1 MIVGTQQAGMGI
13 EPPSPY
19 EIKHKYLDM
28 EYKDMEAFYLNPRFQ
43 YRCGVGSDP
52 DLVQVVHDVFVTL
65 DPTMEA
71 YTIRD
76 AKRGFNDR
84 ATIASRLEM
93 VSVEWWFMYGNRTP
107 TLRRSLHLDDEDGNP
122 DPRIVTHVQ
131 EIGVDVERSTVTS
144 RPSFDFTSVEHSS
157 RPSAAGTSASS
168 YDSSRGK
175 GTNDGNDP
183 GNNGG
188 DIRQQQQNGQPFTS
202 LTCEDDFTHCTQDE
216 DHGSRRASPSVGAIG
231 KPCRERQQRM
241 TPYNKDSFSASFESM
256 SIETQFND
264 SLNKANIYAFYAMG
278 YG

>member
-13 EPPSPY
+13 EPPFPY

-65 DPTMEA
+65 DPTME
-71 YTIRD
+71 
-76 AKRGFNDR
+76 
-84 ATIASRLEM
+84 
-93 VSVEWWFMYGNRTP
+93 VEWWFMYGNRTP

-131 EIGVDVERSTVTS
+131 ETGVDVERSTVTS
-144 RPSFDFTSVEHSS
+144 RPSFNFTSVEHSS
-157 RPSAAGTSASS
+157 RPNATGTSASS
-168 YDSSRGK
+168 YDGSRGK

-188 DIRQQQQNGQPFTS
+188 DIRQQQQNGQPLTS

-231 KPCRERQQRM
+231 KPCRGRYTTKDDAIQQGLI
-241 TPYNKDSFSASFESM
+241 F
-256 SIETQFND
+256 
-264 SLNKANIYAFYAMG
+264 G
-278 YG
+278 

>member
-1 MIVGTQQAGMGI
+1 MIVGAQQAGMGI

-28 EYKDMEAFYLNPRFQ
+28 EYKDMEAFFLNPRFQ

-52 DLVQVVHDVFVTL
+52 DLVQVVHDVFVIL
-65 DPTMEA
+65 DPTME
-71 YTIRD
+71 D

-93 VSVEWWFMYGNRTP
+93 VSVEWWFMYGNHTP

-131 EIGVDVERSTVTS
+131 ETGVEVERSTVTS

-168 YDSSRGK
+168 YDGSRGK
-175 GTNDGNDP
+175 GIND
-183 GNNGG
+183 
-188 DIRQQQQNGQPFTS
+188 
-202 LTCEDDFTHCTQDE
+202 DDFTHCTQDE
-216 DHGSRRASPSVGAIG
+216 DHGTRRASPSVGAIG
-231 KPCRERQQRM
+231 KPYRGRQRRM

-256 SIETQFND
+256 SIETQFGD
-264 SLNKANIYAFYAMG
+264 SLNEANIYALYALG